1 LFTAANVV
9 VGRDLET
16 VIVHGKLVMK
26 DREAL
31 TVDVEKMRARLVE
44 RRPIIMER
52 FERLVA

>member
-1 LFTAANVV
+1 
-9 VGRDLET
+9 
-16 VIVHGKLVMK
+16 MK